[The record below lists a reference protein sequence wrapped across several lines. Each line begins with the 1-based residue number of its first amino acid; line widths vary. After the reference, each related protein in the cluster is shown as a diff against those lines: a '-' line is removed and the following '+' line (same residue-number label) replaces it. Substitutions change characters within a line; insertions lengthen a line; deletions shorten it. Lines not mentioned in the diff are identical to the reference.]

1 MTLPQYEVAIIGAGV
16 VGCALFR
23 RFCLG
28 GARTLL
34 IEKGGDIL
42 SGASKGNS
50 AMFHTGYDAPS
61 GSLELACIRA
71 GYEEY
76 LAIRESLNLPL
87 LHTGGLLV
95 AWNEDEQ
102 AKLPTIAHQARV
114 NGVTDADLID
124 SAELHRREPNLAPEA
139 RAAVVIPGEHIMDPW
154 SPSLAYVLQGLAHG
168 GEVRRATEVQGGGL
182 ADGVWTLRTNNGPL
196 QARLVINA
204 AGNYGDLVENIARSS
219 PFAVKPRKGQFVVF
233 DKPASRLI
241 TSSILPVPT
250 ERTKGVMMCR
260 TIFGNLIV
268 GPTAE
273 DQDDRADASVTQE
286 ALRHLIEQ
294 GHRRVPSLAEQT
306 ITAVY
311 AGLRPATQFKDYQIE
326 ALPDRNWI
334 TASGIRSTGLTG
346 ALGIAQHVAGLY
358 NKHFGALRESNVP
371 AAVSMPNLA
380 EHLPRPYQ
388 QPGAGEIVCHCELV
402 TRGEIDAALR
412 GPLPAGDIG
421 GLRRRTRCM
430 MGRCQGFYCS
440 ARVFELAQG
449 KLPGIPARVDAA

>member
-1 MTLPQYEVAIIGAGV
+1 MTLPQYDVAIIGAGV

-50 AMFHTGYDAPS
+50 AMFHTGYDAPA

-71 GYEEY
+71 GYDEY
-76 LAIRESLNLPL
+76 LAIRESLSLPL

-95 AWNEDEQ
+95 AWSEAEQ
-102 AKLPTIAHQARV
+102 AKLPAIAEQARI

-124 SAELHRREPNLAPEA
+124 GAELRRREPNLGPEA

-154 SPSLAYVLQGLAHG
+154 SPSLAYVLQGIAQG
-168 GEVRRATEVQGGGL
+168 GEVRRATEVQGGDLGN
-182 ADGVWTLRTNNGPL
+182 GTWTLRTNNGPV

-204 AGNYGDLVENIARSS
+204 SGNYGDLVEAIARPS

-273 DQDDRADASVTQE
+273 DQDDRADASVTEE

-294 GHRRVPSLAEQT
+294 GRRRIPHLADQT
-306 ITAVY
+306 VTAVY
-311 AGLRPATQFKDYQIE
+311 AGLRPATQFKDYQVE

-334 TASGIRSTGLTG
+334 TTSGIRSTGLTG
-346 ALGIAQHVAGLY
+346 ALGVAQHVAGLY
-358 NKHFGALRESNVP
+358 SMHFGILREAIAQV
-371 AAVSMPNLA
+371 AIQMPNLA

-388 QPGAGEIVCHCELV
+388 QPGSGEIVCHCELV
-402 TRGEIDAALR
+402 TRGEIDAALQ
-412 GPLPAGDIG
+412 GALPAGDLG

-440 ARVFELAQG
+440 AQVLAMAEGRLQ
-449 KLPGIPARVDAA
+449 P

>member
-1 MTLPQYEVAIIGAGV
+1 MTLPQYDVAIIGAGV

-76 LAIRESLNLPL
+76 QAIRDSLNLPL

-95 AWNEDEQ
+95 AWNEAEQ
-102 AKLPTIAHQARV
+102 AKLPAIAEQARV
-114 NGVTDADLID
+114 NGVTDAELID
-124 SAELHRREPNLAPEA
+124 SAELRRRESNLGPQA

-154 SPSLAYVLQGLAHG
+154 SPSLAYVLQGIAHG
-168 GEVRRATEVQGGGL
+168 GEVRRATEVLGGDL
-182 ADGVWTLRTNNGPL
+182 ADGTWTLRTNNGPVP
-196 QARLVINA
+196 ARLVINA
-204 AGNYGDLVENIARSS
+204 SGNYGDLVEAIARPS

-273 DQDDRADASVTQE
+273 DQDDRADASVTQD
-286 ALRHLIEQ
+286 ALHHLIEQ
-294 GHRRVPSLAEQT
+294 GCRRVPLLADQAV
-306 ITAVY
+306 TAVY
-311 AGLRPATQFKDYQIE
+311 AGLRPATQFK
-326 ALPDRNWI
+326 
-334 TASGIRSTGLTG
+334 
-346 ALGIAQHVAGLY
+346 
-358 NKHFGALRESNVP
+358 
-371 AAVSMPNLA
+371 
-380 EHLPRPYQ
+380 
-388 QPGAGEIVCHCELV
+388 
-402 TRGEIDAALR
+402 
-412 GPLPAGDIG
+412 
-421 GLRRRTRCM
+421 
-430 MGRCQGFYCS
+430 
-440 ARVFELAQG
+440 
-449 KLPGIPARVDAA
+449 